1 MKFKKTL
8 LTISAAAGMMAAG
21 SLAASADT
29 VTVKAGDTLSS
40 IAKEHN
46 VTVDSIEKAN
56 KLSNINLI
64 FEGQKLEVG
73 TDAQAATSQTQQ
85 AAPQQ
90 QQKAYVP
97 AQTQQQK
104 PAQAQ
109 QTASASTQQPAV
121 SQQKTST
128 STTTNTSTSS
138 STTTSSSS
146 SSSSEAAA
154 KAAIAARESG
164 GSYTAS
170 NGNYYGKYQLTKSML
185 NGDYSEANQEKTADA
200 YVSSRY
206 GSWANALKHS
216 DQYGWY

>member
-73 TDAQAATSQTQQ
+73 TDAQAAAPQTQQ

-121 SQQKTST
+121 SQQKT
-128 STTTNTSTSS
+128 TTTNTSTSS

-164 GSYTAS
+164 GSYSAS
-170 NGNYYGKYQLTKSML
+170 NGNYYGKYQLTKSTL

-206 GSWANALKHS
+206 GSWTNALKHS